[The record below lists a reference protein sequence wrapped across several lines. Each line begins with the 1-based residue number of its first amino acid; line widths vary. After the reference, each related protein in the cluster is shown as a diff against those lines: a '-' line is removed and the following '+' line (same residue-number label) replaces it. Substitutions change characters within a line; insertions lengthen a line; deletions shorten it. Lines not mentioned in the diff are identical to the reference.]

1 MQILKILK
9 PRNVLF
15 DLMRNSLRNLLRN
28 SLRNLLC
35 NLLHFSPAGERP
47 FLRKIEKRRVV
58 IKNFKF
64 TAGT

>member
-15 DLMRNSLRNLLRN
+15 DLMRNLLRNLLRNSLRNLLRN

-35 NLLHFSPAGERP
+35 NLLFFSPAGERP
-47 FLRKIEKRRVV
+47 FFA
-58 IKNFKF
+58 KN
-64 TAGT
+64 